1 MQSKTKGIGRFKIH
15 IIMWGITV
23 FMLWAGIINL
33 QGSIILKDYR
43 CVDGEITNV
52 EAVKVLQKQ
61 GYVTRY
67 NYTIKW
73 YDNGVYYKVDEHKML
88 ERPDESQKKVWVNAD
103 NTDVSISNSTTARN
117 SAYMNFVIAIITFI
131 IGVVFVPKHNR
142 SKKMSIAQM
151 KLIYEL
157 AAVTAPLMVIGN
169 LMMLVLHYCAK
180 EKYSY
185 VSPAFLDLIITFT
198 VVLVI
203 CIVII
208 IKLRKRLKS

>member
-1 MQSKTKGIGRFKIH
+1 MQSKTKVIGRFKIH

-103 NTDVSISNSTTARN
+103 NTDVSISNATTAKN
-117 SAYMNFVIAIITFI
+117 SAYMNFGIAIIAFI
-131 IGVVFVPKHNR
+131 VGIIIAPKGR
-142 SKKMSIAQM
+142 QRKKMSKAQM
-151 KLIYEL
+151 ESMHDMAILVAII
-157 AAVTAPLMVIGN
+157 MIIGD
-169 LMMLVLHYCAK
+169 LMMLRLYEGRYTSSTFIDIV
-180 EKYSY
+180 
-185 VSPAFLDLIITFT
+185 VTFT
-198 VVLVI
+198 IILVI
-203 CIVII
+203 CIAVI

>member
-1 MQSKTKGIGRFKIH
+1 MKSKIKIISSFKIH
-15 IIMWGITV
+15 IIMWCITV

-73 YDNGVYYKVDEHKML
+73 YDNGVCYKMNEHKML

-103 NTDVSISNSTTARN
+103 NTHVSISNATTARK
-117 SAYMNFVIAIITFI
+117 SAYMNFVIAIIAFI
-131 IGVVFVPKHNR
+131 VGIIIAPKGGQR
-142 SKKMSIAQM
+142 KKMSKAQM
-151 KLIYEL
+151 ESMHDMAIIV
-157 AAVTAPLMVIGN
+157 AIIMAIGD
-169 LMMLVLHYCAK
+169 LMMLRLYEGRYTSSTFIDIV
-180 EKYSY
+180 
-185 VSPAFLDLIITFT
+185 VTFT
-198 VVLVI
+198 IILVI
-203 CIVII
+203 CIAVI